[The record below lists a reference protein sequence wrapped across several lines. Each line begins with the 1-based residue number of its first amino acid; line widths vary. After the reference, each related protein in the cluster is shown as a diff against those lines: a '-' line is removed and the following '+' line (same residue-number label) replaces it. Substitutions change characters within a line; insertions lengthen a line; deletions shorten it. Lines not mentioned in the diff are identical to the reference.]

1 MQAWVCVSVCA
12 CAAEGNLSPAINLMI
27 YGLMFWA
34 MSRRRRRRVC
44 FGCRVCFSNDLR
56 DPREILVEARV
67 ALNHLEWSAPRA
79 QVPE

>member
-1 MQAWVCVSVCA
+1 
-12 CAAEGNLSPAINLMI
+12 MI

-34 MSRRRRRRVC
+34 MSRRRRVC

-56 DPREILVEARV
+56 GPREILVEACV

-79 QVPE
+79 HRFQNKDTLMVVYRTLVGNLIPT